1 MLAERDFS
9 TFDVMLDGNLG
20 KVRLDFSS
28 DSTKNNLKI
37 IFYCFQGLRKLKNL
51 PEPVP
56 KQPEEEGD
64 KEVDE
69 EEELIGRPTAVSTNE
84 VKKEETSM
92 DVVDEVE
99 EGEAVEEEL
108 VAEIAEENMTLDEDT
123 SEKMTEDNGIDAS
136 AGIDQD
142 RPIENESAVV
152 QSEEEVD
159 AVDAVDA
166 GLENPAEIVSSEV
179 EMAVEDNEAVEVVAI
194 EQAGDPENMDVE
206 MDASEV

>member
-1 MLAERDFS
+1 M
-9 TFDVMLDGNLG
+9 
-20 KVRLDFSS
+20 
-28 DSTKNNLKI
+28 
-37 IFYCFQGLRKLKNL
+37 

-108 VAEIAEENMTLDEDT
+108 VAEIAEENMTLEEDT

>member
-1 MLAERDFS
+1 M
-9 TFDVMLDGNLG
+9 
-20 KVRLDFSS
+20 
-28 DSTKNNLKI
+28 
-37 IFYCFQGLRKLKNL
+37 

-108 VAEIAEENMTLDEDT
+108 VAEIAEENMTLEEDT

-142 RPIENESAVV
+142 EPIENESAVV
-152 QSEEEVD
+152 QNEEEVD
-159 AVDAVDA
+159 AVDA
-166 GLENPAEIVSSEV
+166 GMENPAEVEMVMEDSEV
-179 EMAVEDNEAVEVVAI
+179 VEVAVEQAV
-194 EQAGDPENMDVE
+194 DHENMDIE
-206 MDASEV
+206 MNASEV